1 MLADIL
7 TEEMYNN
14 VQQAACDPYFPP
26 PDPGHLPTFHGATGE
41 LMKNVPLLKMIRI
54 SRRRFRQYC
63 ARDITIQYD
72 RKLDTLSYSTD
83 DSNTVTAHFT
93 NGTTA
98 TGTLVVGTEGAQSAV
113 RHTLFPPSKAQTQRL
128 PISAVN
134 LHVHYNDAAKAQ
146 FVRQHHP
153 IMTMGIHPDG
163 IWQWISIQDVPD
175 PNDAATWSFQ
185 LQSTWRPKEG
195 ESDDNVASLA
205 ALKKR
210 AETYGEPFRS
220 ANLWI
225 PEGTTVS
232 ENKLSYWVPEPWD
245 TRNGRVLLAGDAAHP
260 MTFHRGQ
267 GLNHGIAD
275 ARSLVLKL
283 KAAVAGETTITDAA
297 EAYMAEMVER
307 AGDEVRTSKENTL
320 MLHDW
325 ARMQDSPLMIRGGY
339 AKGQEAQQAPPVEAQ
354 L

>member
-1 MLADIL
+1 MLADIF

-14 VQQAACDPYFPP
+14 MQEAACDPYFPP
-26 PDPGHLPTFHGATGE
+26 PDPGHLPTFNGKTGE
-41 LMKNVPLLKMIRI
+41 LIKNVPLVKMIRI

-63 ARDITIQYD
+63 AKDIAIQYD
-72 RKLDTLSYSTD
+72 RKLSTISYSPD
-83 DSNTVTAHFT
+83 NTHITAHFA

-98 TGTLVVGTEGAQSAV
+98 TGTLLIGTEGAQSAV
-113 RHTLFPPSKAQTQRL
+113 RHAIFPSDKGQTQRL

-163 IWQWISIQDVPD
+163 MWLWISIQDVPD
-175 PNDAATWSFQ
+175 PNDPSTWSFQ
-185 LQSTWRPKEG
+185 LQSTWNAVEG
-195 ESDDNVASLA
+195 STEEVASLS

-210 AETYGEPFRS
+210 AESYGEPFRS

-225 PEGTTVS
+225 PEGTTVF
-232 ENKLSYWVPEPWD
+232 ENKLSYWVPEAWD

-283 KAAVAGETTITDAA
+283 KAAVAGEMTVAKA
-297 EAYMAEMVER
+297 GEAYMEEMVER
-307 AGDEVRTSKENTL
+307 AGDEVRTSRENTL

-325 ARMQDSPLMIRGGY
+325 ERMQDSPIMQRGGY
-339 AKGQEAQQAPPVEAQ
+339 AKGQEAPPQQAAPEAKA
-354 L
+354 